1 MTMTSSSVSIRRVVI
16 YVMCN
21 EKREHNETIHEH
33 VLFQCRREHERAR
46 RRTRVIPVWS
56 KVYGLRHAALSEGYV
71 SLQAVRRTLSKILYS
86 PLGRTLR
93 SRLHMKLRKL
103 RESSRLW

>member
-1 MTMTSSSVSIRRVVI
+1 MRQYTSTYCFNVAENMNVRVV
-16 YVMCN
+16 
-21 EKREHNETIHEH
+21 
-33 VLFQCRREHERAR
+33 VLWTRA
-46 RRTRVIPVWS
+46 IPVWS
-56 KVYGLRHAALSEGYV
+56 EVYGLRHAALSEGYV